1 MLHRRLRFF
10 FAQEALLRL
19 LGYALLVLGVL
30 VCSATFGGWIW
41 LNAHGCGTGC
51 NDFRLRWEDTEAL
64 AVFIPPFI
72 AGAVLTLAGAGTI
85 LSHRR
90 K

>member
-1 MLHRRLRFF
+1 M
-10 FAQEALLRL
+10 
-19 LGYALLVLGVL
+19 GYALLVLGIL
-30 VCSATFGGWIW
+30 VCAVTFGGWVW
-41 LNAHGCGTGC
+41 LNAYGCSTGC

-72 AGAVLTLAGAGTI
+72 AGSVLALAGAGTVFF
-85 LSHRR
+85 SRR

>member
-1 MLHRRLRFF
+1 MLHKHLGFSISR
-10 FAQEALLRL
+10 EALLRL

-30 VCSATFGGWIW
+30 VCLATIGGWVW
-41 LNAHGCGTGC
+41 LNAYGCGTGC
-51 NDFRLRWEDTEAL
+51 NDFRLRWKDTEAL

>member
-1 MLHRRLRFF
+1 M
-10 FAQEALLRL
+10 
-19 LGYALLVLGVL
+19 LGYALLVLGIL
-30 VCSATFGGWIW
+30 VCAVTFGGWVW
-41 LNAHGCGTGC
+41 LNAYGCGTGC

-72 AGAVLTLAGAGTI
+72 AGFVFALAGAATI
-85 LSHRR
+85 LANCR